1 MSRRRR
7 PLVPNARAGLD
18 ALKAKVAN
26 VSDPDQAKYEVAEEL
41 DVPLQHGY
49 NGQLSA
55 HDAGRVGGQ
64 LGGKMVKEMVRMAL
78 EAASPKDR
86 L

>member
-78 EAASPKDR
+78 EAASQKDR